1 MGCVTEEKGEGTLPV
16 PPNREIDL
24 KVKASRYRPIL
35 PLLATSSTDTL
46 ARGPILSHLHRGSRF
61 PTVGPASSPT
71 DTVHGA
77 SGMVP
82 SNLPKTSP
90 LHSPPLAVITLRL
103 EAEHP
108 SLAKKPLCYLA
119 PGDLQMSLP
128 SSLPL
133 PGPRCAP
140 PCPLCCSLHAK
151 PTPASGP
158 LPLLI
163 SLPGKPFLS
172 LHCPL
177 ESPSPH
183 VAK

>member
-46 ARGPILSHLHRGSRF
+46 ARGPILPHPHRGIRF

-77 SGMVP
+77 SRMVP

-108 SLAKKPLCYLA
+108 SLARSPYVIWPLVTFRCHFLPLFLFLA
-119 PGDLQMSLP
+119 HAAHPLALCAVPCMPSQLLP
-128 SSLPL
+128 QGLCPCSSLFQESH
-133 PGPRCAP
+133 
-140 PCPLCCSLHAK
+140 SLVCTVH
-151 PTPASGP
+151 
-158 LPLLI
+158 
-163 SLPGKPFLS
+163 
-172 LHCPL
+172 
-177 ESPSPH
+177 
-183 VAK
+183 